1 MNTGE
6 LIDHLAA
13 ATGLTK
19 AQSKQALEAVLGGI
33 QTAAVKGE
41 EVSLGGF
48 GKFKVQDK
56 PARQARNPRTGE
68 TIEVAAAKKVV
79 FTPAKALKDAVQG

>member
-13 ATGLTK
+13 EAGLTK
-19 AQSKQALEAVLGGI
+19 AQAKQAVEVVLDGI
-33 QTAAVKGE
+33 RAAAVKGE

-68 TIEVAAAKKVV
+68 TIEVAATKKVV
-79 FTPAKALKDAVQG
+79 FTPAKALKDAVTA